1 MQPVLAPV
9 RPAFRAIATTIVP
22 EAASL
27 TEDDWG
33 DVERIIED
41 ALAARPPA
49 MRRQLRTL
57 IRVIQLRPLLR
68 YGRTFT
74 ALDPARRTL
83 ILRRFENARLL
94 LLRRGFWG
102 LRTLVFMGYYA
113 RPAAAKEIGYR
124 ADPRGWD
131 ARRGP
136 TDTAP
141 PAATTTP
148 PADEPSAAPA
158 DEPSAAPTATGR
170 EEDA

>member
-1 MQPVLAPV
+1 MHPVLAPV

-27 TEDDWG
+27 TEDEWAE
-33 DVERIIED
+33 VERIIED

-49 MRRQLRTL
+49 LRRQLQTL
-57 IRVIQLRPLLR
+57 IRVIQLRPLLL

-83 ILRRFENARLL
+83 VLRRFENAPLL

-136 TDTAP
+136 AD
-141 PAATTTP
+141 ATTG
-148 PADEPSAAPA
+148 APA
-158 DEPSAAPTATGR
+158 EGAPATPNAGPL